1 MTILH
6 RWAALHRWVSL
17 YRWTD
22 RYPLLMLILRRLLA
36 GVAMIAVVSV
46 LIFAGIQLLP
56 GNAATAILG
65 QTATP
70 EAVRA
75 LNAQLGLDQ
84 PAVSRYLSWLWGVLG
99 GDFGQSFTSRQSIAP
114 VLAYRLEN
122 TLFLAGCTA
131 VIAVPLALLTGFL
144 SVRYQGSWLDRLLNL
159 FARVAVALPEFFSG
173 YLLILIFSITLFWL
187 PSNSSVSDGMPLGAH
202 LTAIALPCLTL
213 VLAVLGHMSNMTR
226 AALIGAQNAAYV
238 DTALLKGI
246 SPSAILLRHVLPN
259 AWGPIINVIV
269 LNLAYLMVGV
279 VIVESVFVYPGL
291 GQYMVD
297 SISKRDMPV
306 IQGCALVLATIYIL
320 LNLLADVVSLM
331 ANPRLRHARR

>member
-6 RWAALHRWVSL
+6 RWTDL
-17 YRWTD
+17 YRWTE
-22 RYPLLMLILRRLLA
+22 RYPLLTLILRRLLA
-36 GVAMIAVVSV
+36 GVAMIAVVSA

-84 PAVSRYLSWLWGVLG
+84 PAVSRYLGWLWGVLG
-99 GDFGQSFTSRQSIAP
+99 GDFGHSFTSRQSIAP
-114 VLAYRLEN
+114 VLAWRLEN

-131 VIAVPLALLTGFL
+131 VIAVPLALLIGFL

-159 FARVAVALPEFFSG
+159 FTRVAVALPEFFSG

-187 PSNSSVSDGMPLGAH
+187 PSNSSVNDGMPLGAH

-238 DTALLKGI
+238 DTALLKGM

>member
-1 MTILH
+1 MTIFH
-6 RWAALHRWVSL
+6 RWTGLK
-17 YRWTD
+17 RWTG
-22 RYPLLMLILRRLLA
+22 RCPLLMLILRRLLA
-36 GVAMIAVVSV
+36 GVAMVAVVSV

-84 PAVSRYLSWLWGVLG
+84 PAFSRYLGWLWGVLG
-99 GDFGQSFTSRQSIAP
+99 GDFGQSFSSRQSIAP

-131 VIAVPLALLTGFL
+131 AVAVPLALLIGFL

-187 PSNSSVSDGMPLGAH
+187 PSNSNVSDNMPPGAR
-202 LTAIALPCLTL
+202 LAAIALPCMTL

-238 DTALLKGI
+238 DTALLKGL

>member
-1 MTILH
+1 MLH
-6 RWAALHRWVSL
+6 RWTDL
-17 YRWTD
+17 YQWTE
-22 RYPLLMLILRRLLA
+22 RYPLLTLILRRLLA
-36 GVAMIAVVSV
+36 GVAMIAVVSA

-84 PAVSRYLSWLWGVLG
+84 PAVSRYLGWLWGVLG
-99 GDFGQSFTSRQSIAP
+99 GDFGHSFTSRQSIAP
-114 VLAYRLEN
+114 VLAWRLEN
-122 TLFLAGCTA
+122 TLVLAGCTA
-131 VIAVPLALLTGFL
+131 VIAVPLALLIGFL

-159 FARVAVALPEFFSG
+159 FTRVAVALPEFFSG

-187 PSNSSVSDGMPLGAH
+187 PSNSSVNDGMPLGAH

-238 DTALLKGI
+238 DTALLKGM

>member
-1 MTILH
+1 MLT
-6 RWAALHRWVSL
+6 
-17 YRWTD
+17 
-22 RYPLLMLILRRLLA
+22 LILRRLLA
-36 GVAMIAVVSV
+36 GVAMIAVVSA

-84 PAVSRYLSWLWGVLG
+84 PAVSRYLGWLWGVLG

-114 VLAYRLEN
+114 VLAWRLEN

-131 VIAVPLALLTGFL
+131 VIAVPLALLIGFL

-159 FARVAVALPEFFSG
+159 FTRVAVALPEFFSG

-187 PSNSSVSDGMPLGAH
+187 PSNSSVNDGMPLGAH

-238 DTALLKGI
+238 DTALLKGM

>member
-6 RWAALHRWVSL
+6 RWTDL
-17 YRWTD
+17 YQWTE
-22 RYPLLMLILRRLLA
+22 RYPLLTLILRRLLA
-36 GVAMIAVVSV
+36 GVAMIAVVSA

-84 PAVSRYLSWLWGVLG
+84 PAVSRYLGWLWGVLG

-114 VLAYRLEN
+114 VLAWRLEN

-131 VIAVPLALLTGFL
+131 VIAVPLALLIGFL

-159 FARVAVALPEFFSG
+159 FTRVAVALPEFFSG

-187 PSNSSVSDGMPLGAH
+187 PSNSSVNDGMPLGAH

-238 DTALLKGI
+238 DTALLKGM

-320 LNLLADVVSLM
+320 LNLLADVISLM